1 MTLTGRRPTPRCR
14 RLRCRSNTVR
24 QIQNSPP
31 LDEKARC
38 DVGGLENRKSRC
50 LDPLRTQQ
58 GNRLI
63 LPQRQP
69 ISFGGVVNRS
79 MKQFEA
85 RLCRS
90 HRQGG
95 SHQAHGRAGAP
106 VHCLWSIGQR
116 AREPQILH
124 ARSLYRRS
132 LPGDRRGLSGQP
144 IRCPSRAWPAPEG
157 DWVGL
162 QQPYTST
169 SKVGAAGRCN
179 APQKLCINPAVT
191 PVATS
196 LFCPP

>member
-24 QIQNSPP
+24 QIQNFPP

-50 LDPLRTQQ
+50 LDPLRTQP

-69 ISFGGVVNRS
+69 ISFGGLVNRS

-95 SHQAHGRAGAP
+95 SHQARGRAGAP
-106 VHCLWSIGQR
+106 VHCLWSFGQR

-124 ARSLYRRS
+124 ARSLCRRS

-144 IRCPSRAWPAPEG
+144 IRCPSRAWPG
-157 DWVGL
+157 
-162 QQPYTST
+162 QS
-169 SKVGAAGRCN
+169 
-179 APQKLCINPAVT
+179 
-191 PVATS
+191 S
-196 LFCPP
+196 L